1 MTTLAARQGLD
12 LVRWV
17 LATLL
22 FIHGLARVL
31 AGGVAPFGAFLDAQG
46 FPAGLVL
53 AWAVTVFELVAAPVM
68 AWGRWVT
75 PVALVFAA
83 IYACGIWLVHAPA
96 GWFVVGL
103 GRNGAEYSVL
113 IIACLLANAWAHR
126 HQPRLSKGA
135 EPPGP

>member
-1 MTTLAARQGLD
+1 MTAIAARQGLD

-31 AGGVAPFGAFLDAQG
+31 AGGVAPFGGFLDAQG
-46 FPAGLVL
+46 FPAGLAL
-53 AWAVTVFELVAAPVM
+53 AWAVTAFELVAAPVM

-126 HQPRLSKGA
+126 RHPRLSKGA
-135 EPPGP
+135 EP

>member
-1 MTTLAARQGLD
+1 MSPSETAGRQALAFIRMA
-12 LVRWV
+12 

-22 FIHGLARVL
+22 FVHGIARVL
-31 AGGVAPFGAFLDAQG
+31 ADGVAPFGVFLESRG
-46 FPAGLVL
+46 FPFVL
-53 AWAVTVFELVAAPVM
+53 GIAWFVTVFELVAAPVF
-68 AWGRWVT
+68 AAGRWIT
-75 PVALVFAA
+75 PIALVFSA

-126 HQPRLSKGA
+126 TRSSVPT
-135 EPPGP
+135 

>member
-1 MTTLAARQGLD
+1 MSPSETAGRQALAFIRMA
-12 LVRWV
+12 

-22 FIHGLARVL
+22 FVHGIARMLAD
-31 AGGVAPFGAFLDAQG
+31 GVAPFGVFLESRG
-46 FPAGLVL
+46 FPFGLGI
-53 AWAVTVFELVAAPVM
+53 AWFVTVFELVAAPVF
-68 AWGRWVT
+68 AAGRWIT
-75 PVALVFAA
+75 PIALVFSA

-126 HQPRLSKGA
+126 TRSSVPT
-135 EPPGP
+135 

>member
-46 FPAGLVL
+46 VPAGLVL

-126 HQPRLSKGA
+126 RHPRLSKGA
-135 EPPGP
+135 EP